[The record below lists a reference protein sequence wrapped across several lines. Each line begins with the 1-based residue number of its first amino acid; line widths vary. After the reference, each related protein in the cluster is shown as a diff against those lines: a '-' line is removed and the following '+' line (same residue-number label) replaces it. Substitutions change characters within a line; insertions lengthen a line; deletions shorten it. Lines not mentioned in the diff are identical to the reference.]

1 MRVLLLSLLLAF
13 GALTV
18 VQGQPVE
25 VRGGP
30 VQLEVQSAPAGA
42 DPAPAVD
49 ESSRIWYR
57 LRTPRT
63 LKITVSTS
71 CPDQQFPLSV
81 QARNVSRGT
90 AQGAVALTDG
100 MAPTDFIR
108 DITLPNFFCLFFRC
122 TAEAD
127 LRYRSDIQAED
138 GTGTDTHIVR
148 YTVLAQ

>member
-1 MRVLLLSLLLAF
+1 MRVLLFSLLFAS
-13 GALTV
+13 GGLTV
-18 VQGQPVE
+18 AQGQPVE

-30 VQLEVQSAPAGA
+30 VQLEVQSAPAGV

-49 ESSRIWYR
+49 ESSRLWYR
-57 LRTPRT
+57 LKTPRT

-71 CPDQQFPLSV
+71 APDQQFPLSV

-90 AQGAVALTDG
+90 SQGAVSLMDG
-100 MAPTDFIR
+100 MPPTDLIR
-108 DITLPNFFCLFFRC
+108 DITLPSLLCLVFRC
-122 TAEAD
+122 TTEAD